1 MPKPRSE
8 ALKKRALE
16 SAKKLDLKDD
26 RIARFFEF
34 GDIGDYTQQK
44 YEPEEILPISEEEPS
59 VLKKASQL
67 MPRYEGIDINPES
80 IGVLG
85 RLGPAMLKAGIFP
98 NFRQPKESVLG
109 VKGRINF

>member
-34 GDIGDYTQQK
+34 GNLGDYTQQE
-44 YEPEEILPISEEEPS
+44 YEPEDILPIQKEPS
-59 VLKKASQL
+59 VLKKAAQL
-67 MPRYEGIDINPES
+67 MPRYEGIDVNPES
-80 IGVLG
+80 IGILG
-85 RLGPAMLKAGIFP
+85 RLGPARLKAGIFP